1 MVGTEELVVPS
12 DPAAVGGASGMPE
25 DTKRGWT
32 KRGQAKRERAKP
44 GDAAAG
50 HAARGRATSG
60 EPLIVTDDPGLAE
73 ELAGVAAAA
82 GCEPRRVATAR
93 EVGGSWHEA
102 PVVLLDPRALEECS
116 AVGLPRRPGL
126 ILVTARAEPDFWRAA
141 FRSGAQHAVELVSEE
156 QRLVGLLTELT
167 EDVPPREGSLVA
179 VLGGCGGAGA
189 SVLAAVTGVLAARAG
204 ERCTLLDCDP
214 MGGGLDLL
222 LGEEHTSGVR
232 WSELSLGAGRF
243 TAAALREAL
252 PSRRLGSGE
261 IATLSCSREDVS
273 RGMTPESVC
282 AVLDAARRA
291 GQTVVCDLPRVQ
303 NESTLAVLRRADLTV
318 LVVPAEIRACV
329 AAGGVLDAV
338 RDAVPG
344 QLRAVVRG
352 PSPGGLRLVD
362 IRRALG
368 LEVLTAMRTDR
379 GLAALVDRFGLCAVR
394 LGERRPP
401 VRAGRKLLTL
411 LDEITGEASRSA
423 GRWEAFARHGR
434 SPLRPVRGGAGG
446 EDHLSR

>member
-1 MVGTEELVVPS
+1 
-12 DPAAVGGASGMPE
+12 MPE
-25 DTKRGWT
+25 DAEQGREKQGREKHGRT
-32 KRGQAKRERAKP
+32 GQGRTGQGRTGQGRARSGGAVP
-44 GDAAAG
+44 A
-50 HAARGRATSG
+50 HAVRARGTPG

-102 PVVLLDPRALEECS
+102 PVVLLDTRALEECS

-126 ILVTARAEPDFWRAA
+126 ILVTARAEPEFWRAA

-167 EDVPPREGSLVA
+167 EDVPTREGSLLA
-179 VLGGCGGAGA
+179 VLGGSGGAGA
-189 SVLAAVTGVLAARAG
+189 SVLAAVTGVLAARKG
-204 ERCTLLDCDP
+204 GHCTLLDCDP
-214 MGGGLDLL
+214 LGGGLDLL

-232 WSELSLGAGRF
+232 WSELSLGTGRF

-261 IATLSCSREDVS
+261 IATLSCSREDVP

-344 QLRAVVRG
+344 QLRAIVRG

-379 GLAALVDRFGLCAVR
+379 GLTALIDRFGLCAVR
-394 LGERRPP
+394 LGEHRPP

-411 LDEITGEASRSA
+411 LDEITGEASGTA
-423 GRWEAFARHGR
+423 DRWEFFGRHGR
-434 SPLRPVRGGAGG
+434 SPLRFACGATGG
-446 EDHLSR
+446 EDRPIR